1 MKTKLIRTMR
11 IKANELDPSD
21 ELDEISI
28 EEFEAL
34 PEYGPSPRERE
45 AEMLLRVK
53 GKEVEVDIEMMKKS
67 VDITVDDN
75 TFKELLNIFK
85 LYKVPF
91 KPTERGIEIDI
102 RRKMREE
109 S

>member
-1 MKTKLIRTMR
+1 MKTKLIRIVR
-11 IKANELDPSD
+11 ITTNELDPSD
-21 ELDEISI
+21 ELEEISI

-34 PEYGPSPRERE
+34 PEYEPSPKERE

-67 VDITVDDN
+67 VDITVEDN
-75 TFKELLNIFK
+75 ALKELLNIFK
-85 LYKVPF
+85 LYNVPF
-91 KPTERGIEIDI
+91 KLIENGIQIDI